1 MDHWAPRPMRQLNI
15 DGMFGTSAHTTT
27 ITNTSPMERQRIKD
41 GSPITRGNVTRF
53 HPPETPLI
61 IKGKCSSEE
70 LKKTDDE
77 CSDIEKVNKAQEFI
91 KSYMGR

>member
-15 DGMFGTSAHTTT
+15 DGMFSTVSRPTT
-27 ITNTSPMERQRIKD
+27 IRGLSPIERQRVKD
-41 GSPITRGNVTRF
+41 KTPITRGNLTTLQ
-53 HPPETPLI
+53 PPEIPLI
-61 IKGKCSSEE
+61 VKGCSDD
-70 LKKTDDE
+70 LKKTEDE